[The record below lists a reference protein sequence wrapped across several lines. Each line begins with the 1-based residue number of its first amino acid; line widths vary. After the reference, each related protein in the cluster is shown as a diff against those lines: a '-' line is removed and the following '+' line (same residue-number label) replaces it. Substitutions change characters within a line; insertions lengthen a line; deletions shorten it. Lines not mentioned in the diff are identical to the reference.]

1 MKILYKVWIKDQQDC
16 IGEFLFD
23 NYDAIEEWLEDNFG
37 EGKNFKL
44 KEFKLMT
51 LIKCNGC
58 GAYIRLENHFLI
70 KKCDYTINSYCVKCA
85 PDYEMN
91 IKPFIKEK

>member
-23 NYDAIEEWLEDNFG
+23 NYDCIEDWLEDNFG
-37 EGKNFKL
+37 KDFKL

-58 GAYIRLENHFLI
+58 GAYIRIENHSLI
-70 KKCDYTINSYCVKCA
+70 KKYDYTINSYCIKCA
-85 PDYEMN
+85 PNFEIDLTEY
-91 IKPFIKEK
+91 IWKEK

>member
-23 NYDAIEEWLEDNFG
+23 RYDAIEEWLEDNFG

-44 KEFKLMT
+44 KEFKLIT
-51 LIKCNGC
+51 LIKCSGC
-58 GAYIRLENHFLI
+58 KTYIRLENHSLI
-70 KKCDYTINSYCVKCA
+70 KKIDYTINSYCLKCA
-85 PDYEMN
+85 PDFEMN

>member
-1 MKILYKVWIKDQQDC
+1 MKILYKVWIKDQQYC

-23 NYDAIEEWLEDNFG
+23 RYDAIEEWIEDNFS
-37 EGKNFKL
+37 KDFKL
-44 KEFKLMT
+44 KEFKLIT
-51 LIKCNGC
+51 LIKCSGC
-58 GAYIRLENHFLI
+58 ETYIKLENHSLI
-70 KKCDYTINSYCVKCA
+70 KEYDYTINSYCFKCA